1 LCSIQKF
8 QLTFEKSALRATRP
22 RLSANHQYQCYD
34 CGTDGF
40 LTKFPSSLLISLVLL
55 KFLWGMQ
62 FLALKEQTLLF
73 LLYLLAV
80 SLILDLCALT

>member
-1 LCSIQKF
+1 
-8 QLTFEKSALRATRP
+8 
-22 RLSANHQYQCYD
+22 
-34 CGTDGF
+34 
-40 LTKFPSSLLISLVLL
+40 LLISLVLL

-62 FLALKEQTLLF
+62 FPALKEQTLLF